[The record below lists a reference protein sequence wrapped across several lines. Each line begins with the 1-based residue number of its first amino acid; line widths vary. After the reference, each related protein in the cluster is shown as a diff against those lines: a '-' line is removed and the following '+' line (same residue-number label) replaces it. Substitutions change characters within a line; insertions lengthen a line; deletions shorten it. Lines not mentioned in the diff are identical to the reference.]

1 MFIVDIAKKSMEE
14 VGITPNII
22 PIRGGTDGSRLS
34 YEGLPCPN
42 IFTGGIN
49 FHSKN
54 ECVSIDSM
62 EKCSKLI
69 IKIAENYTKR

>member
-1 MFIVDIAKKSMEE
+1 MVQGYLMRDYL
-14 VGITPNII
+14 V
-22 PIRGGTDGSRLS
+22 
-34 YEGLPCPN
+34 PN

-69 IKIAENYTKR
+69 IKIAQKYTKR